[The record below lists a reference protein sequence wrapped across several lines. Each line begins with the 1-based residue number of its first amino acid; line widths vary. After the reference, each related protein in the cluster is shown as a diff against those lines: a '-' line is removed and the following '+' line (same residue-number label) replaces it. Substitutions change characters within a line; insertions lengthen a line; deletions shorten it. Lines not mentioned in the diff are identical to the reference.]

1 MGVGRPRISE
11 AGRIKLNNTLT
22 KIQING
28 MNGTGFFMKIEIN
41 GKAKNYLITFN
52 QTISQDQINSKINID
67 LFYDQVSKKII
78 LDTNIRHICIL
89 ENGIILIEI
98 IQNDGIPE
106 NKYLSP
112 DLNYKKGYS
121 IYNRVKVCTIR
132 YNENY
137 TERQISSDEISL
149 INGSNFG
156 YNLDANLGSPICS
169 FENYFVIGINKE
181 NNNGIFIGE
190 ILENLQ
196 KENFRKMN
204 KIKFYYFDKNKEKYI
219 LWNKNVLNQLH
230 NQNNNNF
237 GKALKD
243 LEEYFS
249 GIKDDKLKNVIDILK
264 NFQNIENYDEV
275 LKNSIGV
282 KGFLDK
288 INTIIRMDDND
299 LSEKFYYFIAIFL
312 NILDQADC
320 KQKSELELF
329 RGATMEYNR
338 LLEYKN
344 NINKLIFYKGFCP
357 ASKNPAAAATFGR
370 AIGNTE
376 DFNVIIR
383 IKYKYKR
390 EWTPNCY
397 DISKYD
403 TFREIQTY
411 LFTLFT
417 CFKIKDVIIKEN
429 DRTAEILLES
439 VGIKIDENLKQI
451 EDVIYNENEAVLEFV

>member
-1 MGVGRPRISE
+1 MGFGRPRISE
-11 AGRIKLNNTLT
+11 AGSIKLNNTLT

-41 GKAKNYLITFN
+41 GKTKKYLVTFN

-67 LFYDQVSKKII
+67 LFYDQVSTKII
-78 LDTNIRHICIL
+78 LDKNIRHISIL
-89 ENGIILIEI
+89 ENGVILIQI
-98 IQNDGIPE
+98 IQDDGIPE
-106 NKYLSP
+106 NKFLSP
-112 DLNYKKGYS
+112 DLNYKQGYQ
-121 IYNRVKVCTIR
+121 IYNRYRVCTIR

-149 INGSNFG
+149 INDSKFCH
-156 YNLDANLGSPICS
+156 NLDANLGSPICS
-169 FENYFVIGINKE
+169 LENQLVIGINKE
-181 NNNGIFIGE
+181 NHHGIFIGE
-190 ILENLQ
+190 ILESLQ
-196 KENFRKMN
+196 KENHIKMN
-204 KIKFYYFDKNKEKYI
+204 KIKFYYFDENKEKYI
-219 LWNKNVLNQLH
+219 LWNKHVLNQFH
-230 NQNNNNF
+230 NQNNDNF
-237 GKALKD
+237 VKALKD

-249 GIKDDKLKNVIDILK
+249 DIKDDKLKSIIDIFR

-282 KGFLDK
+282 RGFLDK
-288 INTIIRMDDND
+288 INTIIRMDNND
-299 LSEKFYYFIAIFL
+299 LSKKFYYFIAYFL
-312 NILDQADC
+312 NILEQADC
-320 KQKSELELF
+320 KQRSELELF
-329 RGATMEYNR
+329 RGATMDYNR

-403 TFREIQTY
+403 TFREIEAY

-429 DRTAEILLES
+429 IRTAEILLES
-439 VGIKIDENLKQI
+439 VGIKIDENSKQFR
-451 EDVIYNENEAVLEFV
+451 DVIYNENESFLEFV